1 MSETE
6 IFYLCTLNYV
16 IFHNNIYLSSFI
28 LQHIFRIPVYRI
40 LNCSFSFLVLVSLK
54 PAIKL
59 LSQHA
64 VALVNSSPR
73 EQFLEIMVDACPHI

>member
-1 MSETE
+1 MLSSTI
-6 IFYLCTLNYV
+6 IFICLLLYC
-16 IFHNNIYLSSFI
+16 NIYLEY
-28 LQHIFRIPVYRI
+28 RYDRI

-73 EQFLEIMVDACPHI
+73 EQFPEIMVDACPQI